1 VDQGDTGRWSAQP
14 RAGTAASAAVA
25 GGHVPGHR
33 DGPAG
38 GLVLPES
45 AKAALVERAM
55 AGSRPAMEELWRVHR
70 RWVAAVILAH
80 KPASAEVD
88 DILQDVAASMVANI
102 SQVGEPGAFPGWLR
116 TVAVNAARL
125 AGRKASSGLAR
136 LGRVTGDAGEAAL
149 HAAARSGPDAGPAA
163 GLAAHAPLDPERLLE
178 LARRLPEGYAEAL
191 LLRALQGLS
200 YAEIGAVLGLPESTV
215 ETRIARG
222 RRMLRELATGAAGGG
237 APTGQGG
244 AGRSSGGG
252 RPGANGA
259 DGIHGASADVGRG
272 GGGQAVTGPVSG
284 RIGP

>member
-1 VDQGDTGRWSAQP
+1 
-14 RAGTAASAAVA
+14 
-25 GGHVPGHR
+25 
-33 DGPAG
+33 
-38 GLVLPES
+38 
-45 AKAALVERAM
+45 M
-55 AGSRPAMEELWRVHR
+55 AGSRPAMEELWRLHR

-149 HAAARSGPDAGPAA
+149 HAAAGSGPSAGHSA
-163 GLAAHAPLDPERLLE
+163 GLAAQTPLDPERLLE

-191 LLRALQGLS
+191 LLRAVQGLS

-222 RRMLRELATGAAGGG
+222 RRMLRELATGAAAGG
-237 APTGQGG
+237 AATGHGG
-244 AGRSSGGG
+244 SSRSSGGDRHG
-252 RPGANGA
+252 SIGAGGKDGA
-259 DGIHGASADVGRG
+259 LADVGRVG
-272 GGGQAVTGPVSG
+272 GGAAVTGPASG